1 MASRKTGG
9 TSANAKRPK
18 DSNGAVGH
26 LRGKAKTPWEEIT
39 SDGYFYPLSI
49 VYADI
54 HKMTGTLI
62 LSHFTYSPLMILRFL
77 QIEGVWQSFIKHVYW
92 NHFPNSICSL
102 QISLSHFG
110 NSHNTSNFFVIV
122 FVMEKHHQWSLR
134 LLLWLGEDS
143 DDSISE

>member
-77 QIEGVWQSFIKHVYW
+77 QIEGLWQSYVKQVCWH
-92 NHFPNSICSL
+92 HFSNIFSLHSSVKFWQFPWCFECFHYYICYGDLCSG
-102 QISLSHFG
+102 IFDV
-110 NSHNTSNFFVIV
+110 TIA
-122 FVMEKHHQWSLR
+122 KR
-134 LLLWLGEDS
+134 LPFAEGS
-143 DDSISE
+143 DDG